1 MKRRLQGIGMT
12 SRRTRERM
20 VSRLRQQGITNA
32 EVLAIMTEIP
42 RHVFVDEAL
51 ESRAYEDTAL
61 PIGHNQTISQ
71 PYIVAR
77 MTELLLEKGPLGKVL
92 EIGTGC
98 GYQTAILAKLA
109 SQLYTVERIAPLMKK
124 ARDLLW
130 ELDIK
135 TVGFKHSDGSWGWP
149 EHAPYDAIL
158 AAAAPATIPE
168 GLLQQMAVSGVMVI
182 PVGVEGKQ
190 ELHRI
195 TRTED
200 GFVDEIIEPVTFVPF
215 LSGVSS

>member
-1 MKRRLQGIGMT
+1 MKQRLQGTGMT

-20 VSRLRQQGITNA
+20 VARLRAQGIVNGK
-32 EVLAIMTEIP
+32 VLAAMAETP

-77 MTELLLEKGPLGKVL
+77 MTELLLEKGPRSKVL

-98 GYQTAILAKLA
+98 GYQTAILAKLVD
-109 SQLYTVERIAPLMKK
+109 QLYSVERIAPLMKK

-135 TVGFKHSDGSWGWP
+135 TVGFKHSDGGWGWP
-149 EHAPYDAIL
+149 EHAPFDGIL
-158 AAAAPATIPE
+158 AAAAPAEIPDA
-168 GLLQQMAVSGVMVI
+168 LLEQLAVGGVMVI
-182 PVGVEGKQ
+182 PVGREGRQ
-190 ELHRI
+190 DLHRI
-195 TRTED
+195 TRTEN
-200 GFVDEIIEPVTFVPF
+200 GFEDEILEPVIFVPF
-215 LSGVSS
+215 LSGVSQ

>member
-1 MKRRLQGIGMT
+1 MKQRLQGTGMT

-20 VSRLRQQGITNA
+20 VSRLREQGITNNK
-32 EVLAIMTEIP
+32 VLAAMAETP

-77 MTELLLEKGPLGKVL
+77 MTELLLEKGPRAKVL

-98 GYQTAILAKLA
+98 GYQTAILAKLVE
-109 SQLYTVERIAPLMKK
+109 QLYSVERIAPLMKK

-130 ELDIK
+130 ELGIK
-135 TVGFKHSDGSWGWP
+135 TVGFKHSDGGWGWP
-149 EHAPYDAIL
+149 EHAPFDGIL
-158 AAAAPATIPE
+158 AAAAPAEIPE
-168 GLLQQMAVSGVMVI
+168 ALLAQLAIGGIMVI
-182 PVGVEGKQ
+182 PVGSEGRQ
-190 ELHRI
+190 TLHRI
-195 TRTED
+195 TRTEH
-200 GFVDEIIEPVTFVPF
+200 GFEDEVMEPVTFVPF
-215 LSGVSS
+215 LTGVSQ

>member
-1 MKRRLQGIGMT
+1 MKHRLQGSGMT

-20 VSRLRQQGITNA
+20 VSRLKQQGITNNKVLTVMA
-32 EVLAIMTEIP
+32 EVP
-42 RHVFVDEAL
+42 RHVFVAEAL

-98 GYQTAILAKLA
+98 GYQTAVLARLA
-109 SQLYTVERIAPLMKK
+109 NQVYSVERIAPLMKN

-135 TVGFKHSDGSWGWP
+135 TVGFKHSDGGWGWP
-149 EHAPYDAIL
+149 EHAPFDAIL
-158 AAAAPATIPE
+158 AAAAPTEIPE
-168 GLLQQMAVSGVMVI
+168 ALLHQLNIGGVMVI
-182 PVGVEGKQ
+182 PIGSEGNQ

-200 GFVDEIIEPVTFVPF
+200 GFIDEIIEKVSFVPF
-215 LSGVSS
+215 LAGVSQ